1 MFRHTD
7 IHMLPAYIFIY
18 AQRHTYI
25 HTYIHAYIHTYILT
39 YTQTYT
45 YNLLCIEYA
54 YVKMR
59 YIHLYTHTHIYIYIY
74 TYAQTVR
81 HTHQHIC
88 RLDMHL
94 EQVEDRIIM

>member
-25 HTYIHAYIHTYILT
+25 HTYIRTHKHTH
-39 YTQTYT
+39 
-45 YNLLCIEYA
+45 YNLLCIECA

-59 YIHLYTHTHIYIYIY
+59 YIHLYTHTHIYIYIH

>member
-25 HTYIHAYIHTYILT
+25 HTYIHT

-45 YNLLCIEYA
+45 YNLLCIECA

-59 YIHLYTHTHIYIYIY
+59 YIHLHTHTYIYIHMHKLFGTHIN
-74 TYAQTVR
+74 TYVG
-81 HTHQHIC
+81 
-88 RLDMHL
+88 
-94 EQVEDRIIM
+94 